1 MNDLD
6 PAASLR
12 LIAESQERA
21 RAGTEPD
28 ARLLYLVW
36 GLAWGAGYLVLWGSA
51 RDAAGGGATG
61 AAFAVFFV
69 LLAAAMAIT
78 IVHSVRRGAGTRGPS
93 ARTGAM
99 YGWSW
104 MLGFLAY
111 PFIISGVARAGASDE
126 VVALLANALACVVVG
141 LLYLAGGAAFGDS
154 GLYALGL
161 WILLVG
167 GVSTLAGIPGS
178 YLVLATAGGGGFLVM
193 AVVAHVVRRRRRTA
207 QGVDD
212 GGPADD

>member
-12 LIAESQERA
+12 MIRESQERA
-21 RAGTEPD
+21 RSGTEPD

-36 GLAWGAGYLVLWGSA
+36 GLAWSVGYTVLWSSA
-51 RDAAGGGATG
+51 RSGGSTPAG
-61 AAFAVFFV
+61 AAFAVFFT
-69 LLAAAMAIT
+69 LLGAAAAIT
-78 IVHSVRRGAGTRGPS
+78 IVHSVRRSGGTRGPS

-104 MLGFLAY
+104 TLGFVAY
-111 PFIISGVARAGASDE
+111 PFVVSGIARAGASEE
-126 VVALLANALACVVVG
+126 VIALVANALACVVVG
-141 LLYLAGGAAFGDS
+141 LLYLAGGAAFCDT
-154 GLYALGL
+154 GLYVLGL

-167 GVSTLAGIPGS
+167 GVSTVAGVPGS

-193 AVVAHVVRRRRRTA
+193 TVVAHALRARRRAAGRATERA
-207 QGVDD
+207 D
-212 GGPADD
+212 G